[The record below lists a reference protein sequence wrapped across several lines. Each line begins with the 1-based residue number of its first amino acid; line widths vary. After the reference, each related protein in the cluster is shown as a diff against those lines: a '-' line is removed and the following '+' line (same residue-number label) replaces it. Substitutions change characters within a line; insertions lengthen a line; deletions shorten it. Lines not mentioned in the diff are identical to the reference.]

1 MATLLLSASAG
12 QGMETLRQY
21 LPTAEATPAPTDQTA
36 PAAEPSPAL
45 PPETATTPPP
55 PVVRVNVASQSYNF
69 SQPWRKNPPVLR
81 QGLGVVLMDGRILV
95 TA

>member
-45 PPETATTPPP
+45 PPGDRDHPAPTRGPG
-55 PVVRVNVASQSYNF
+55 QCG
-69 SQPWRKNPPVLR
+69 QP
-81 QGLGVVLMDGRILV
+81 ILQLQP
-95 TA
+95 AMA